1 MKNRGVWVAFLV
13 MCFLVVGLT
22 GMFASYSTAIPLEAA
37 MMKAAALDPTAQAAA
52 LADGRREAEAVGKRT
67 RLMVGVVTVL
77 AAGLGSGILLIAA
90 KGASKEAA

>member
-22 GMFASYSTAIPLEAA
+22 GLFASYSTAIPLEAA
-37 MMKAAALDPTAQAAA
+37 ILKAAASDPSERASVM
-52 LADGRREAEAVGKRT
+52 ADGRREADAVGART
-67 RLMVGVVTVL
+67 RLMLGVITVL

-90 KGASKEAA
+90 KGAER